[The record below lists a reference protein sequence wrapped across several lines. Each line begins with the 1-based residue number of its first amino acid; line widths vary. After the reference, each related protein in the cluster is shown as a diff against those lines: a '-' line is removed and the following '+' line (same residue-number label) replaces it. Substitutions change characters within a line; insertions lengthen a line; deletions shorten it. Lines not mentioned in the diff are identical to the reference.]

1 MENSCC
7 ENACAAQDSS
17 SSETYNW
24 RRRATTRRL
33 VREQLHQ
40 LYPPSPAQEQAPA
53 KADVKHTEVVLHN
66 TRLWKLL
73 TTQDVTS
80 TKSLQDAR
88 GDWDLLKVTKHT
100 EKCLAREVS
109 ELETGTVLRGNAP
122 EYILGFNL
130 KLSLKHHL
138 QKQED
143 SYPQLCPSSHGK
155 SSAARVQLW
164 GFCPSCHSH
173 SCIAQVIVS
182 SFLSSLDSVNFNSK
196 LINLL
201 MWKARERLLSHSF
214 WIIFSQ

>member
-1 MENSCC
+1 M
-7 ENACAAQDSS
+7 
-17 SSETYNW
+17 
-24 RRRATTRRL
+24 
-33 VREQLHQ
+33 
-40 LYPPSPAQEQAPA
+40 PAQPRTLPPQKLTTGEDVPQPA
-53 KADVKHTEVVLHN
+53 GLSESNFISCTHLLQHKSRPLQKLMWN
-66 TRLWKLL
+66 TRKWFFTTHVSGNSSPHRMWRVPKAYKTLGETETFSRLL
-73 TTQDVTS
+73 N
-80 TKSLQDAR
+80 
-88 GDWDLLKVTKHT
+88 T

-109 ELETGTVLRGNAP
+109 ELETGRVLRGNAP

-201 MWKARERLLSHSF
+201 MWKASWKRDC
-214 WIIFSQ
+214 